1 MSENMHQIVFNMLLT
16 SLARTNTSSFVTSV
30 QLTFSILRHID
41 ISNASNSFLLAL
53 VNVQVSA
60 AYKLQITYNI
70 NLETK

>member
-1 MSENMHQIVFNMLLT
+1 MPENMRQIVFNMLLA
-16 SLARTNTSSFVTSV
+16 SLARINTSSFVTSV